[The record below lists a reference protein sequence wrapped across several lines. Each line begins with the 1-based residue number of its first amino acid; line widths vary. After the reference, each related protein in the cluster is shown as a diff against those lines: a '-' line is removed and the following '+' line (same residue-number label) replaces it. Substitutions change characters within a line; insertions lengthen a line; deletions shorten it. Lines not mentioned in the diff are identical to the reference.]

1 MKIKYFLLFALY
13 LLLGCFTINA
23 ICVIIK
29 APVIISYILG
39 MMFGCYL
46 GHWLF
51 DKTMR

>member
-29 APVIISYILG
+29 APVIISYIFG
-39 MMFGCYL
+39 MIYGGFI
-46 GHWLF
+46 GHRLYQ
-51 DKTMR
+51 KTMR

>member
-13 LLLGCFTINA
+13 LVIGCFTINA
-23 ICVIIK
+23 ICVITK
-29 APVIISYILG
+29 APVIISYICC
-39 MMFGCYL
+39 MMFGYCL